1 MRGRGQWSEQGDTL
15 RLSILFINRY
25 PKPPLMGFAAL
36 RPELSIRKVE
46 GEGAGGGMLSFL
58 PLGGD
63 VDRLPSA
70 SVCFNMLKLP
80 NYKRMGTLKEKLLY
94 AINSSTGFELS

>member
-1 MRGRGQWSEQGDTL
+1 
-15 RLSILFINRY
+15 
-25 PKPPLMGFAAL
+25 MGFAAL

-46 GEGAGGGMLSFL
+46 DEGRGMLSLL
-58 PLGGD
+58 PFGGD

-80 NYKRMGTLKEKLLY
+80 NYKKMSTLKEKLLY